1 MLHADDR
8 TICSTCHVH
17 AIISTPTAMIMI
29 LITCKSRRC
38 TWCWQCLT
46 ILTVNACRYWFQ
58 MVSRWILALFWYSNV
73 FEYID
78 LLKWIKDLQSSTIL
92 FVRDWCALI
101 DQDVMI
107 NHETCLASTTPETCT
122 FGQVSR
128 LGDAFWKFMI
138 AMIPSPKINRIASQ
152 KWKKV
157 VGFDYPGSYP
167 ILLEWSLLMG
177 GHSFILRSW
186 SFETCGLPCS
196 WDPWEG
202 MDFSMRPGSG
212 FTGGGGSKLPS

>member
-92 FVRDWCALI
+92 FCQGLMCIDWSRCH
-101 DQDVMI
+101 DQPRNVFGI
-107 NHETCLASTTPETCT
+107 NH
-122 FGQVSR
+122 SR
-128 LGDAFWKFMI
+128 NLHVW
-138 AMIPSPKINRIASQ
+138 PSFALRGCFLKIHDSDDTLPKN
-152 KWKKV
+152 
-157 VGFDYPGSYP
+157 
-167 ILLEWSLLMG
+167 
-177 GHSFILRSW
+177 
-186 SFETCGLPCS
+186 
-196 WDPWEG
+196 
-202 MDFSMRPGSG
+202 
-212 FTGGGGSKLPS
+212 